1 MLGIG
6 AYADGSRLIDD
17 NIRSFKGLRQE
28 TENLNKKLQSDAG
41 QKADLDTLRDIG
53 QEMAFTQGKKMFS
66 KYGSKIYS
74 GKIPFS
80 DGLSIED
87 LDKQAGKGLDSVLDR
102 AFDAGKN
109 IPAPLGQDSNIAVN
123 DVNTLNT
130 SINAPEIDSSV
141 SFQTSS
147 VDKPAIG
154 GTDEVNIVKSSSSEV
169 EMAEGVGKNVE
180 MDVMGDSKITPTTSS
195 SFDDVE
201 TTEPEG
207 VNLVGEGTTT
217 LKSDVGEVAEAGAD
231 VAEGLGA
238 DVATEEG
245 LQAGAGVLASTGI
258 LAPLAGAVEV
268 GADIFA
274 LYEAGKS
281 IGDWFSRDILHQTAP
296 ADVPQ
301 ATLPSAPTTLAQKG
315 FLVTPSVDTYDLP
328 HSTVGSN
335 W

>member
-53 QEMAFTQGKKMFS
+53 QEMAFTQGKKMFA

-154 GTDEVNIVKSSSSEV
+154 GTDEVNIVKSSSSEI
-169 EMAEGVGKNVE
+169 EMTEGAK
-180 MDVMGDSKITPTTSS
+180 SS
-195 SFDDVE
+195 GFAGVE

-217 LKSDVGEVAEAGAD
+217 LKSDVGEVAEEGAD

-301 ATLPSAPTTLAQKG
+301 ATLPSAPKTLAQKG